1 MASKKIINSLRLKDE
16 LCPRIWDNDEI
27 KEKIREQLLSI
38 AKFYKKEIEKDLDL
52 KIKLDDIILTGSLA
66 NYNWSNYS
74 DLDVHLTF
82 DFEKLDDYN
91 IVQKYLHKT
100 KLVWG
105 YEHNIKIN
113 GFAVEIYCQD
123 TNENHESSGIFSLM
137 DNKWIV
143 KPTKSNFKIDLSLVN
158 TKSNIII
165 EQIDDLY
172 EDKIKDYKI
181 FQKIYDKIWN
191 KLTKSRKSG
200 LEKSGE
206 LSIENL
212 VFKVLRRNGY
222 ISKLVKLKSKTYDK
236 QFK

>member
-1 MASKKIINSLRLKDE
+1 MASKKIINSLELKDE
-16 LCPRIWDNDEI
+16 LNPRIWDDNDKI

-74 DLDVHLTF
+74 DLDVHLVF

-113 GFAVEIYCQD
+113 GFMVEIYCQD
-123 TNENHESSGIFSLM
+123 TNENHESSGIYSLI

-143 KPTKSNFKIDLSLVN
+143 KPSKSNFKIDLSLVN
-158 TKSNIII
+158 II
-165 EQIDDLY
+165 
-172 EDKIKDYKI
+172 
-181 FQKIYDKIWN
+181 
-191 KLTKSRKSG
+191 
-200 LEKSGE
+200 
-206 LSIENL
+206 
-212 VFKVLRRNGY
+212 Y
-222 ISKLVKLKSKTYDK
+222 IHY
-236 QFK
+236 